1 MKALG
6 LAFLLASLHA
16 NAVASEWIFLGP
28 DSVDWR
34 RVVQMDV
41 SFREGRPPYVA
52 VATTEGICW
61 EPDGIWTYVCRD
73 QYGVFPLPEAIMF
86 RAVYFSPWDDSIA
99 FIGFNLQIYGEP
111 GSQGGRVSD
120 IFRPRWGAPSEI
132 GGGSVGFSPSLSYE
146 FSPHRQGRVYS
157 WMIDYYISSDR
168 GLTWEAKTS
177 AESYGAIFHSVD
189 ALRDS
194 ILYAGRRV
202 PPPVGPYALFRST
215 DDGSTW
221 EHVRD
226 ISITSPYPSQ
236 RTAELAARGDTLILA
251 VNRFPWSAD
260 TSCGISVS
268 TDRGTTWTD
277 ALTGVNVQKITRD
290 EGFPNEWYAAT
301 DRGIYRSE
309 DGGISW
315 RLLLDSLPSLNL
327 VDIRKD
333 PFSDT
338 LYIATSDLGVY
349 KVAGLTIGVSD
360 GPRLPEGFQLQ
371 QNYPNPFNPSTTIR
385 YGLPSRSHV
394 MLTVINA
401 LGQKVATLI
410 EGEQEAGYHE
420 AKFDASGL
428 ASGVYLYRLQAG
440 DFVQTRRLVLLR

>member
-1 MKALG
+1 MKSLG
-6 LAFLLASLHA
+6 LAFLLASLHS
-16 NAVASEWIFLGP
+16 NTLASEWIFLGP
-28 DSVDWR
+28 DSVGWR
-34 RVVQMDV
+34 SVVQMDV
-41 SFREGRPPYVA
+41 SFREGRLPYVA
-52 VATTEGICW
+52 VATAEGICW
-61 EPDGIWTYVCRD
+61 EPDGSWRYVCRD
-73 QYGVFPLPEAIMF
+73 QYGVYPLPEAVMF

-99 FIGFNLQIYGEP
+99 FIGFNVQIYGEP

-120 IFRPRWGAPSEI
+120 IFRPNWGMPSEI

-157 WMIDYYISSDR
+157 WIINYNTSSDR
-168 GLTWEAKTS
+168 GLTWERFD
-177 AESYGAIFHSVD
+177 EYNAISLSVD
-189 ALRDS
+189 GVQDS
-194 ILYAGRRV
+194 MLYAGRPV
-202 PPPVGPYALFRST
+202 PPPVGPYALYRST

-221 EHVRD
+221 EHVRE

-251 VNRFPWSAD
+251 VNRFPQSAD

-301 DRGIYRSE
+301 DRGVYRSE
-309 DGGISW
+309 DRGISW

-349 KVAGLTIGVSD
+349 KISGLTVGVSD
-360 GPRLPEGFQLQ
+360 GPRLPEGFQLH
-371 QNYPNPFNPSTTIR
+371 QNYPNPFNPSTTIH
-385 YGLPSRSHV
+385 YGLPARSHV
-394 MLTVINA
+394 TLSVFNT
-401 LGQKVATLI
+401 LGQQVATLVQ
-410 EGEQEAGYHE
+410 GEQEAGYFE
-420 AKFDASGL
+420 VQFDASGL
-428 ASGVYLYRLQAG
+428 SSGVYLCRLQAG
-440 DFVQTRRLVLLR
+440 DFVESMKLVLVR